1 MPYYL
6 YQWTY
11 KDAAIK
17 AMREAPQ
24 DRAPELQKAVEAFG
38 GRMHQFFYAFGPCDG
53 VAIVE
58 FPDNQ
63 SCAACAL
70 TLTGAGG
77 NTTLT
82 TTVLLTPEEGQRAMQ
97 QANRTQ
103 TGYRAPV
110 GYASHG

>member
-1 MPYYL
+1 MAYFL
-6 YQWTY
+6 YQWAY
-11 KDAAIK
+11 RDLAIK
-17 AMREAPQ
+17 AMRDAPH
-24 DRAPELQKAVEAFG
+24 DREPELRKAVNAFG
-38 GRMHQFFYAFGPCDG
+38 GRLHQFFYAFGHCDG

-58 FPDNQ
+58 FPDNE

-82 TTVLLTPEEGQRAMQ
+82 TTVLLTPEQGLRAMQ

-103 TGYRAPV
+103 SGYQTPV